1 MVGCGFFILFVALV
15 FWFLYWRK
23 KGNVPENRLLLWG
36 IVLTGPL
43 AFLAVEF
50 GWMVTELGRQPWVI
64 YGVLRTKDAVTT
76 APGLNISFI
85 AFSMIYVILATA
97 LVRMLLEV
105 ARSPL
110 PRIEKPGHRQEPEIA
125 GV

>member
-1 MVGCGFFILFVALV
+1 MVGCGSFILLIALL
-15 FWFLYWRK
+15 FWFFYWRMK
-23 KGNVPENRLLLWG
+23 RKVPENSLLLWG
-36 IVLTGPL
+36 IALCGPL
-43 AFLAVEF
+43 GFLAVEF

-76 APGLNISFI
+76 APGLNFSFLG
-85 AFSMIYVILATA
+85 FSLIYVVLATA
-97 LVRMLLEV
+97 LIRLLLEV

-110 PRIEKPGHRQEPEIA
+110 PKVEMPGQRKEPEKV